1 MDDLWSVCAALLGP
15 VVAELAKRWNLTREA
30 AVSVNV
36 AATLALFVAVCLL
49 EHGFDTGYL
58 EDCARLGL
66 AAGGASSM
74 ALNLLYRA
82 RAGRQVKENG
92 GTG

>member
-1 MDDLWSVCAALLGP
+1 MDELWSVCAALLGP
-15 VVAELAKRWNLTREA
+15 VIAELAKRWNLTREA

-36 AATLALFVAVCLL
+36 AATLGLFVLICLV

-58 EDCARLGL
+58 RDCLELGL

-82 RAGRQVKENG
+82 RAMRA
-92 GTG
+92 